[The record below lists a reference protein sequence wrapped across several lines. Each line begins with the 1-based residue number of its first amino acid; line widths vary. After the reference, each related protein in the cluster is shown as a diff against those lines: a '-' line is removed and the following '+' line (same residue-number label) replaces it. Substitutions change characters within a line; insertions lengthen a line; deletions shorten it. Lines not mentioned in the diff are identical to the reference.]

1 MDELREVVGKYCRKN
16 IEPFM
21 EEDDETGTFRK
32 DIFCGLGKL
41 GLCGV
46 TTSEEYGGAGM
57 ALGDFCPL
65 LEEISKTS
73 VAYGVTLSVSA
84 MVQSIIETFGT
95 KEQKKNTLPKLAA
108 GLEIGAFALS
118 ESGAGSDVKRLKTV
132 AKKTSEGYLLNGTKA
147 WITSG
152 GIAKTYIVMAK
163 TGERVSAFIVED
175 GTKGFSFGKKEKKI
189 GWRISPTREL
199 IFENCLLPQENL
211 LGEEGRGLRVALGAL
226 DRGRITIAAIALGAG
241 RRVFEESLKYS
252 LVREQFGESIFHFQG
267 IQFMLAEMGTEIEA
281 AAGLV
286 TRACESFDR
295 GKPDT
300 CLAAMAKL
308 KATDVCMKAAVDAVQ
323 IHGAVGI
330 TSEYPVERFLRDA
343 KILQIVEGTNQIQKL
358 VIAKAFQKIGRK

>member
-1 MDELREVVGKYCRKN
+1 MDELQDVVGRYCREK

-21 EEDDETGTFRK
+21 EEDDETRTFRK
-32 DIFCGLGKL
+32 EIFCGLGKL

-46 TTSEEYGGAGM
+46 TTSEQYGGAGM
-57 ALGDFCPL
+57 SLGDFCPI

-73 VAYGVTLSVSA
+73 VAYGVTVSVSV
-84 MVQSIIETFGT
+84 MVQSIIETYGT
-95 KEQKKNTLPKLAA
+95 EEQKKTYLPELAA

-118 ESGAGSDVKRLKTV
+118 ESGAGSDVKQLKTA
-132 AKKTSEGYLLNGTKA
+132 AKKTAGGYLLNGTKA

-175 GTKGFSFGKKEKKI
+175 GTRGLAFGKKEKKI
-189 GWRISPTREL
+189 GWRASPTREL
-199 IFENCLLPQENL
+199 IFEHCFVPQANL
-211 LGEEGRGLRVALGAL
+211 LGEEGQGLRVALGAL
-226 DRGRITIAAIALGAG
+226 DRGRITIGAIALGAS
-241 RRVFEESLKYS
+241 RRVFEESLNYS
-252 LVREQFGESIFHFQG
+252 FVREQFGESIFHFQG
-267 IQFMLAEMGTEIEA
+267 IQFMLAQMGTEIEA
-281 AAGLV
+281 SGALV
-286 TRACESFDR
+286 YKACKSFD
-295 GKPDT
+295 GSKSDS

-308 KATDVCMKAAVDAVQ
+308 KATEVCMKAAVDAVQ

-358 VIAKAFQKIGRK
+358 VIAKSFQKNHQS